1 MRFQKLDAYLET
13 GIQSLMPQ
21 ARRLLE
27 LRHILT
33 ACLPQNLRRSCTIA
47 NYMQGKV
54 VIFAENSAVAAKL
67 KLLVPEL
74 RDRFG
79 QKAIEVTGID
89 IQVQPKQALKAT
101 EKTAELSS
109 GAVDSL
115 TELEQQL
122 PDSELKSAVT
132 TLLERHRSKH

>member
-1 MRFQKLDAYLET
+1 MRFQKLDAYFET

-27 LRHILT
+27 LRQILA

-67 KLLVPEL
+67 KLLAPEL
-74 RDRFG
+74 LDRFG
-79 QKAIEVTGID
+79 QKAIEVTGIN
-89 IQVQPKQALKAT
+89 IQVQPKEVPNT
-101 EKTAELSS
+101 VGKTAKLSP
-109 GAVDSL
+109 GAVASL
-115 TELEQQL
+115 AQLEEQL
-122 PDSELKSAVT
+122 PDSDLKTALT
-132 TLLERHRSKH
+132 AMLDGHRSKH